1 MTMYDP
7 LFENA
12 PKPPRRSHKLAIVL
26 LCACAFAA
34 LVLVCGLGAAF
45 STSDHATSATG
56 RPAVVVPQT
65 HAAPTAAPIG
75 LRAADLELTAK
86 ITKKDCFG
94 SAGCNVE
101 YRIVTAID
109 EGARG
114 VLTLGGKTYE
124 ITYAVTGFDD
134 GEHVGTL
141 TIDPDGVTHQ
151 DGYQAGST
159 DRSSRKLKVKITD
172 VQAML

>member
-65 HAAPTAAPIG
+65 HAAPVVPAAEPTTVSPTPAAVAKPKPQAVHVADEDTPG
-75 LRAADLELTAK
+75 LVGDDFPAGTYRVTQNVAGMDCYWKKSSDAEGSDIIDNDLPQGGRPQVTL
-86 ITKKDCFG
+86 KKGQWFTSETC
-94 SAGCNVE
+94 
-101 YRIVTAID
+101 
-109 EGARG
+109 
-114 VLTLGGKTYE
+114 
-124 ITYAVTGFDD
+124 
-134 GEHVGTL
+134 GTW
-141 TIDPDGVTHQ
+141 
-151 DGYQAGST
+151 A
-159 DRSSRKLKVKITD
+159 KVK
-172 VQAML
+172 